1 MKSSNLL
8 SNISNEYLLKGIISY
23 FPEKDEKKILN
34 IFKYN
39 KKFQNKLNI
48 SLYNYQ
54 KEFLNLTFNGINPSE
69 IEIDSLYDDFKDI
82 FDNKEIFIK
91 IIDELFPEEEDDTII
106 FSEIENNFKFTK
118 IKEIIDFNKIENL
131 TSLEFYNIKNL
142 ELGQMNARIKNLK
155 ISGGWNGKIR
165 VKFSILNNLEAL
177 ILYGNSKLEI
187 YDLPNNNNDIYEL
200 RNLKYLYL
208 SQFELSE
215 KLSIEVTIPNLIYFY
230 LGFKDVNGPQDP
242 DDHDS
247 FYEKIEKEI
256 KDEPFESDIDYFH
269 KFTNL
274 KYLSLY
280 FILFLGN
287 HGEECSKTFMCKK
300 LENDIFKCHYIYI
313 DDGWHF
319 LGEER
324 YYEQEEFLYYNKKM
338 KKKYNIKL
346 NVNLR
351 DPENWNVFDFGKDYN
366 NYEEFK
372 FESIFNPLF
381 DTNIKINNFS
391 VKKIDISMKG
401 MYAAEIG
408 KKDIERFIN
417 NITKFLSLREINI
430 FISSG
435 YGDIFNSKKL
445 NKLIKNLSTLK

>member
-155 ISGGWNGKIR
+155 ISGGGM
-165 VKFSILNNLEAL
+165 
-177 ILYGNSKLEI
+177 
-187 YDLPNNNNDIYEL
+187 
-200 RNLKYLYL
+200 
-208 SQFELSE
+208 E
-215 KLSIEVTIPNLIYFY
+215 K
-230 LGFKDVNGPQDP
+230 
-242 DDHDS
+242 
-247 FYEKIEKEI
+247 
-256 KDEPFESDIDYFH
+256 
-269 KFTNL
+269 
-274 KYLSLY
+274 
-280 FILFLGN
+280 
-287 HGEECSKTFMCKK
+287 
-300 LENDIFKCHYIYI
+300 
-313 DDGWHF
+313 
-319 LGEER
+319 
-324 YYEQEEFLYYNKKM
+324 
-338 KKKYNIKL
+338 
-346 NVNLR
+346 
-351 DPENWNVFDFGKDYN
+351 
-366 NYEEFK
+366 
-372 FESIFNPLF
+372 
-381 DTNIKINNFS
+381 
-391 VKKIDISMKG
+391 
-401 MYAAEIG
+401 
-408 KKDIERFIN
+408 
-417 NITKFLSLREINI
+417 
-430 FISSG
+430 
-435 YGDIFNSKKL
+435 
-445 NKLIKNLSTLK
+445 